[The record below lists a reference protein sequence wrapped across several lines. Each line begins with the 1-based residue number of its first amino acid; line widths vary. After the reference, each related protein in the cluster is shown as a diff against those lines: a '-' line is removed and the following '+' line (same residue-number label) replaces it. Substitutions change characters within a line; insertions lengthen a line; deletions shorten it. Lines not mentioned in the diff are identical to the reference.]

1 MEESVSTSSGSSG
14 STATVSPSSAPS
26 SSPTSESRPSSF
38 AEAFE
43 MVGATDTPNPGDP
56 STAPPAPAPATEE
69 PVANPEGLS
78 VAEEQATSAKGPIP
92 FDRHIDVLQ
101 KTRQKTAQEVVSRV
115 QQQYGG
121 AIQFQR
127 QLSADPIGTLTQ
139 LVDEAVSDPEMGSAF
154 VSHLARTLSARR
166 KADITPI
173 DTEVG
178 PVYTADQV
186 KQLIDQN
193 LSQRLAPIEQERQKQ
208 AQAAAVERQR
218 AETRQT
224 VVSRLSEWQKQPGFK
239 DHEPQIAAKQ
249 AELVS
254 RGMDTWSALGLAY
267 STVVV
272 PTLKAQQ
279 ATQFV
284 QDAVKKAQASTNNPA
299 VTAPIVTARPRSFG
313 EAFAQLRKAR

>member
-1 MEESVSTSSGSSG
+1 MEESVSTSSGMSDSG
-14 STATVSPSSAPS
+14 GASSPSPS

-56 STAPPAPAPATEE
+56 SIAPPAPAPATEE

-92 FDRHIDVLQ
+92 FDRHEAILQ
-101 KTRQKTAQEVVSRV
+101 NTRQKTAQEVVSRV
-115 QQQYGG
+115 QQQYGD
-121 AIQFQR
+121 AIQFQQR
-127 QLSADPIGTLTQ
+127 FLANPIETLSE
-139 LVDEAVSDPEMGSAF
+139 LVDGAVQHPEIGQAF

-284 QDAVKKAQASTNNPA
+284 QDAVRKAQASTSNPG
-299 VTAPIVTARPRSFG
+299 VTAPVVKSRPKSFG
-313 EAFAQLRKAR
+313 EAFAQLRKAQ